1 MTCIELELSGSRR
14 FYLTNFSQDDIIE
27 VYIKKGEE
35 MTENDYNTQ
44 IAEIKNEGRVKVKND
59 LTLIEAISM
68 SVVTILAVAVGTMYG
83 TILF

>member
-1 MTCIELELSGSRR
+1 MTCIELELSGPRR